1 MSFDAI
7 ASIPSSI
14 PSISSD
20 MTKSVFSTK
29 ETDGA
34 GFGNVLA
41 NALNGVNG
49 TINTAKELGEKVAT
63 GEVGSLHQLSVA
75 SMKSEIM
82 LKLTTQIAS
91 KLSSAATTLFQ
102 MQM

>member
-1 MSFDAI
+1 MSIEAI
-7 ASIPSSI
+7 SSISSSI

-20 MTKSVFSTK
+20 MTKSAFTQPT
-29 ETDGA
+29 EGA
-34 GFGNVLA
+34 GGFGNVLS
-41 NALNGVNG
+41 NAMNSVNG
-49 TINTAKELGEKVAT
+49 TMNTAKELGEKVAT

-75 SMKSEIM
+75 GMKSEIM
-82 LKLTTQIAS
+82 LKLTTQIAA